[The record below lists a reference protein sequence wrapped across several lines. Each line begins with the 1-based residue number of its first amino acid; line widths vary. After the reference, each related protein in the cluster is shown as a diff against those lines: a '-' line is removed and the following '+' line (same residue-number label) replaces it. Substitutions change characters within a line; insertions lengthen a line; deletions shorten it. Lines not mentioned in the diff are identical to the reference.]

1 MFKQRVK
8 QIFPDE
14 WTEDDKI
21 MYESMITYG
30 KNILGNEIPHDDA
43 FLLDMSARMTINQKK
58 GYKSTYTDDEI
69 KQIKQ
74 NNLNAFESGVVF
86 ETPYNEW
93 HDSPDNPIN
102 WSNEKLNAQYLIPND
117 DNVNVIEEC
126 DEDNYLVKQVDKMLG
141 VD

>member
-1 MFKQRVK
+1 M
-8 QIFPDE
+8 
-14 WTEDDKI
+14 TAH
-21 MYESMITYG
+21 YEQWNRAKALS
-30 KNILGNEIPHDDA
+30 
-43 FLLDMSARMTINQKK
+43 
-58 GYKSTYTDDEI
+58 DDEI